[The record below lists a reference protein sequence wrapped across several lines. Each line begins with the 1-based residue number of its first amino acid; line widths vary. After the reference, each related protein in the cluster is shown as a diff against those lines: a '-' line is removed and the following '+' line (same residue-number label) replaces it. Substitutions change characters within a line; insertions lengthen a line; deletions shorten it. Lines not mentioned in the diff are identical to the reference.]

1 MLSAANEYEVLQLLL
16 GECRERLAAYAG
28 AQHPLLFFFRIVLVH
43 TSMVVLHAS
52 VCASSPHSASYG
64 AF

>member
-28 AQHPLLFFFRIVLVH
+28 ARHPPPVPVWRSIRRH
-43 TSMVVLHAS
+43 LHVDIA
-52 VCASSPHSASYG
+52 C
-64 AF
+64 

>member
-28 AQHPLLFFFRIVLVH
+28 AQPPPPIFCGEELLIDMFACLC
-43 TSMVVLHAS
+43 
-52 VCASSPHSASYG
+52 VCGS
-64 AF
+64 